1 MEWPGP
7 GGSNT
12 RPGLNIDNV
21 DIVIYWVDSVL
32 LDTLHCNPDPTPTHT
47 LSAVCIA
54 QV

>member
-7 GGSNT
+7 GGSNP

-32 LDTLHCNPDPTPTHT
+32 LDTL
-47 LSAVCIA
+47 
-54 QV
+54 